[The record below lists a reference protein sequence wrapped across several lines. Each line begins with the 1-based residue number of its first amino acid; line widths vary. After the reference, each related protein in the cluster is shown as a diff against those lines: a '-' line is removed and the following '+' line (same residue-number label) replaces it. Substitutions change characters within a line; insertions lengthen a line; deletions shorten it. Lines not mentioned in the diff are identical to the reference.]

1 MMEDLIC
8 CPTRVDT
15 FLADSKVKLIMPE
28 KPRKTV
34 KEKRKLLLELEACLD
49 DNLEMPKGFW
59 D

>member
-1 MMEDLIC
+1 MEDPIC

-15 FLADSKVKLIMPE
+15 FLADTKVKLITPE

-34 KEKRKLLLELEACLD
+34 KEKRKMVLELEACLD
-49 DNLEMPKGFW
+49 DKLEMPEDFW